1 MIKKITIWFLCL
13 SILSIPFVYAEEKF
27 LSLKKNKT
35 NVRYGPGL
43 DYPIKYIYR
52 KVNLPVRQIDKKENW
67 RRVIFLDNNSGWIH
81 WSQLKPSNS
90 IIIIEEKILFK
101 KPTVFSEPFVRL
113 EKGRLLVIK
122 KCEEDWCNVRTG
134 NYVGWIEVKNTWGST
149 K

>member
-1 MIKKITIWFLCL
+1 MTKKIAIWFLCL
-13 SILSIPFVYAEEKF
+13 SLLFIQSINAEEKF

-35 NVRYGPGL
+35 NVRYGPGI

-52 KVNLPVRQIDKKENW
+52 KVNLPVKQIDKKENW

-81 WSQLKPSNS
+81 WSQLMPSNS
-90 IIIIEEKILFK
+90 IIAIEEKILFK
-101 KPTVFSEPFVRL
+101 KPSNLSEPLARL

-122 KCEEDWCNVRTG
+122 KCVDEWCNIITDD
-134 NYVGWIEVKNTWGST
+134 YTGWIKVKSIWGST

>member
-1 MIKKITIWFLCL
+1 MTKKIAIWFLCL
-13 SILSIPFVYAEEKF
+13 SLLFIQSINAEEKF

-35 NVRYGPGL
+35 NVRYGPGI

-52 KVNLPVRQIDKKENW
+52 KVNLPVKQIDKKENW

-81 WSQLKPSNS
+81 WSQLMPSNS
-90 IIIIEEKILFK
+90 IIAIEEKILFK
-101 KPTVFSEPFVRL
+101 KPSNLSEPLARL

-122 KCEEDWCNVRTG
+122 KCEDEWCNIITDD
-134 NYVGWIEVKNTWGST
+134 YTGWIKVKSIWGST

>member
-1 MIKKITIWFLCL
+1 MKKKIAIWFLCL
-13 SILSIPFVYAEEKF
+13 SLLFIQSINAEEKF

-35 NVRYGPGL
+35 NVRYGPGI

-52 KVNLPVRQIDKKENW
+52 KVNLPVKQIDKKENW

-81 WSQLKPSNS
+81 WSQLMPSNS
-90 IIIIEEKILFK
+90 IIAIEEKILFK
-101 KPTVFSEPFVRL
+101 KPSNLSEPLARL

-122 KCEEDWCNVRTG
+122 KCEDEWCNIITDD
-134 NYVGWIEVKNTWGST
+134 YTGWIKVKSIWGST

>member
-1 MIKKITIWFLCL
+1 MTKKIAIWFLCL
-13 SILSIPFVYAEEKF
+13 SLLFIQSINAEEKF

-35 NVRYGPGL
+35 NVRYGPGI

-52 KVNLPVRQIDKKENW
+52 KVNLPVKQIDKKENW

-81 WSQLKPSNS
+81 WSQLMPSNS
-90 IIIIEEKILFK
+90 IIAIEEKILFK
-101 KPTVFSEPFVRL
+101 KPSNLSEPLARL

-122 KCEEDWCNVRTG
+122 KCEDEWCNIITDD
-134 NYVGWIEVKNTWGST
+134 YTGWIKIKNIWGST

>member
-1 MIKKITIWFLCL
+1 MIKKIIIWFLFI
-13 SILSIPFVYAEEKF
+13 SILGIQIINAKENF

-52 KVNLPVRQIDKKENW
+52 KVNLPVKQIDKKENW
-67 RRVIFLDNNSGWIH
+67 RRVVFLDNNSGWIH

-90 IIIIEEKILFK
+90 IIAIEEKVLFK
-101 KPTVFSEPFVRL
+101 KPSNFSEPLAKL

-122 KCEEDWCNVRTG
+122 KCEKKWCSITTG
-134 NYVGWIEVKNTWGST
+134 KYVGWVKIKNIWGSV

>member
-1 MIKKITIWFLCL
+1 MIKKIIIYFLCL
-13 SILSIPFVYAEEKF
+13 SILGGHILNAEEKF

-52 KVNLPVRQIDKKENW
+52 KINLPVKQIDKKENW

-81 WSQLKPSNS
+81 WSQLKSSNS
-90 IIIIEEKILFK
+90 FIIIEEKILFK
-101 KPTVFSEPFVRL
+101 NPSSFSKPIAKL
-113 EKGRLLVIK
+113 EKGRLLVVK
-122 KCEEDWCNVRTG
+122 KCEKKWCNIIT
-134 NYVGWIEVKNTWGST
+134 NEYNGWIKVKNVWGSI